1 MALASGGARVKRRHY
16 SGLIEAIG
24 DGTGLRGVERFSV
37 AVAPD
42 GSRTLH
48 ATCEIFD
55 RHVSKDIVYSVDA
68 QWRPIDAYVRLIKDG
83 SLLGTG
89 WFRFDTD
96 VIELE
101 SWNRETGRIH
111 QRMARARPLRSFGPH
126 PLSCDVW
133 HLAAFDHSRPERA
146 QHMGDTMLSSLEHDG
161 CSGPMLHPIQFGIEY
176 LGRERIGV
184 RAGTFDTDHYRFLL
198 EGSLPREHP
207 VEELWCVPG
216 EFVIVKIRV
225 GGYLATTYELVEF
238 REGATP

>member
-1 MALASGGARVKRRHY
+1 MRRRHY
-16 SGLIEAIG
+16 SGLIEAQG
-24 DGTGLRGVERFSV
+24 DETGLRGVERFSV

-55 RHVSKDIVYSVDA
+55 RQVSKDIVYSVNA
-68 QWRPIDAYVRLIKDG
+68 QWQPIDAYVRLIKDG

-89 WFRFDTD
+89 WFRFDMD
-96 VIELE
+96 VLELE

-111 QRMARARPLRSFGPH
+111 QRMARDRPLRSFGPH

-146 QHMGDTMLSSLEHDG
+146 QQMGDTMLSSLEHDG
-161 CSGPMLHPIQFGIEY
+161 CSGPMLHPIRFGVEY
-176 LGRERIGV
+176 LGRERIEV
-184 RAGTFDTDHYRFLL
+184 RAGTFSADHYRFLL

-207 VEELWCVPG
+207 VEELWCMPG
-216 EFVIVKIRV
+216 EFIIVKIRV